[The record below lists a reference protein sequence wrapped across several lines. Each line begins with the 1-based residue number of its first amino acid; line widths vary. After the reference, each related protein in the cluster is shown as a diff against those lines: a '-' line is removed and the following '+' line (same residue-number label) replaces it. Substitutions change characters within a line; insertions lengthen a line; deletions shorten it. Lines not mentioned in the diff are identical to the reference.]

1 MLFYFVL
8 QLHYMEA
15 IDVKKLMV
23 GLVMVLFLTACSSD
37 EPKTIDEAVKDAVK
51 ENYKIEEN
59 ANGKVSVTITH
70 EGSKGTFIKKSAK
83 IFANLHNLDVPAAS
97 IQWHA
102 TLTDP
107 QGNETIEEVYGLNFE
122 ENEFDAVNWANYKKV
137 DLEKSA
143 TAIRQHNALK

>member
-1 MLFYFVL
+1 M
-8 QLHYMEA
+8 
-15 IDVKKLMV
+15 KKLIIGFIMI
-23 GLVMVLFLTACSSD
+23 LFLAACSSG
-37 EPKTIDEAVKDAVK
+37 EPKTIDEAVKDVVK

-102 TLTDP
+102 KLTDT
-107 QGNETIEEVYGLNFE
+107 QGNKTIEEVYGLNFE
-122 ENEFDAVNWANYKKV
+122 ENEFNAVNWANYKKV
-137 DLEKSA
+137 DLEQSA
-143 TAIRQHNALK
+143 TAIRQHGALK